1 MQYQIKHINNIRLK
15 KNLSY
20 IKKNLSQTFGIK
32 FDIIPQGTVAAM
44 VYFNGN
50 VDEEHL
56 NSDMQIYCAKFGYT
70 WTGLKNDGHD
80 KYFTI
85 FTF

>member
-1 MQYQIKHINNIRLK
+1 MK

-44 VYFNGN
+44 VYLNGN
-50 VDEEHL
+50 IDEEHL

-70 WTGLKNDGHD
+70 
-80 KYFTI
+80 
-85 FTF
+85 

>member
-1 MQYQIKHINNIRLK
+1 MK

-20 IKKNLSQTFGIK
+20 IKKNLNQTFGIK

-80 KYFTI
+80 KYFAI

>member
-1 MQYQIKHINNIRLK
+1 MN

-20 IKKNLSQTFGIK
+20 IKKNLSRTFGNK
-32 FDIIPQGTVAAM
+32 FTFVPQGTVAAM
-44 VYFNGN
+44 VYLNGN
-50 VDEEHL
+50 IDEEHL

-70 WTGLKNDGHD
+70 WTGLKNDGNRQ
-80 KYFTI
+80 YFTI

>member
-1 MQYQIKHINNIRLK
+1 
-15 KNLSY
+15 
-20 IKKNLSQTFGIK
+20 
-32 FDIIPQGTVAAM
+32 M

>member
-1 MQYQIKHINNIRLK
+1 MK

-20 IKKNLSQTFGIK
+20 IKKNLSHTFGIK

-44 VYFNGN
+44 VYLNGN
-50 VDEEHL
+50 IDEEHL
-56 NSDMQIYCAKFGYT
+56 YSDMQFYCAKFGYT
-70 WTGLKNDGHD
+70 CTGLKNDGHD

-85 FTF
+85 FSF

>member
-1 MQYQIKHINNIRLK
+1 MK

-50 VDEEHL
+50 IDEERL
-56 NSDMQIYCAKFGYT
+56 NSDMQSTAPNSAIL
-70 WTGLKNDGHD
+70 GLVLKMTV
-80 KYFTI
+80 TI
-85 FTF
+85 STSQYSLFKV